1 VSSLVTRAVRKHLQA
16 SKRPVATSAS
26 TLYCAQAM
34 NRVWRFLILG
44 RNKGSVPIVNVVRLT
59 GGRQHRS
66 NLVWRTQD
74 WQDTRRRPASC
85 RLCLKTFQDTA
96 QRRDPGADAA
106 GAGTRGQAA
115 YQLRP
120 GPPPRRL
127 RRAAR
132 RPAGP
137 RRARVLTAA
146 RAQAEPWLQ
155 RAFKPPLA
163 TLKPA
168 AVAVT
173 INSPGAPQQVA
184 GQAHMHWHGYSLR
197 RMELW
202 PAARRAVAA
211 ACARSLGRPPGKAAL
226 CPEGAMSK

>member
-1 VSSLVTRAVRKHLQA
+1 MRKHLQA

-137 RRARVLTAA
+137 RRARPSRWLDRRTCTGTATA
-146 RAQAEPWLQ
+146 CDGWSCGR
-155 RAFKPPLA
+155 
-163 TLKPA
+163 
-168 AVAVT
+168 
-173 INSPGAPQQVA
+173 
-184 GQAHMHWHGYSLR
+184 
-197 RMELW
+197 
-202 PAARRAVAA
+202 RRAVLWPLPAH
-211 ACARSLGRPPGKAAL
+211 ARWDGILERQRFAQKGK
-226 CPEGAMSK
+226 CRNDSVEWGKSE